1 MLLWLTL
8 GYWIIRVSI
17 LIVENRKL
25 FILEG
30 WRRDQRLIQGNLI
43 EARLDLM
50 LIMRI
55 KEVKWASR
63 MLQDL
68 TSNLIPEIK
77 DPPSE
82 LDRKNQFSAKKVL
95 LEAEFLVNQDL
106 KLDPRDLACFQRL
119 LLESWERLLSF
130 KPRSQN
136 RKILMQ

>member
-119 LLESWERLLSF
+119 LLESLERLLSF